1 MKQQTEFELQPCEF
15 MASDPTWSVDP
26 VVASTIEAISPV
38 VDQLMQSLKTSCY
51 PPEQEIAVEMAFREA
66 LANVIVHGNHEDLHK

>member
-1 MKQQTEFELQPCEF
+1 MKQQTEFELQPREF
-15 MASDPTWSVDP
+15 MASDLTWSVDL

-38 VDQLMQSLKTSCY
+38 VDQLMQSLKTSCC